1 MVGMDLHIIQY
12 GHYNKEEYREQLR
25 LCDFSVFIS
34 EKETQGIALAEAWAM
49 NVPTLC
55 WDSFSSNME
64 GMILMPTSSCPYLT
78 RQTGARWR
86 SVDDLRQLIYLYEK
100 SYFSPRNWVISH
112 MSDKVSAASLLET
125 FALVSNKATKENL
138 PSINSNA
145 LEDLVFP
152 NFYLDDDP
160 LESFLNWFK
169 DHSPKFG
176 LIPLLNAVHK
186 IEDVTSVT
194 WLRHEQFQVQLFI
207 VPPDY
212 VIPEH
217 THPNVDSFEFY
228 LGGQS
233 KFSLFGEWIIDEN
246 EIKIPSDFGLSR
258 VREHSIRVLPNSPHG
273 GVFGPSGGVFMS
285 VQHWLNG
292 VKPHCVSSDYTGK
305 VMAQHHM
312 SMVRF
317 GDAISTDQATLS
329 FTDAASN
336 SLVGG
341 DWNNVELE
349 KLGDIKG
356 FFDRVQNGRVIGW
369 AIASNL
375 LSKALPVS
383 IFYAGEKVAS
393 GLSDRVRKD
402 IQKLY
407 PKSNGIAGY
416 NIEWPNRE
424 NIKWELLEVRI
435 GEKQLPKS
443 NHPRKLLQ
451 SKQ

>member
-1 MVGMDLHIIQY
+1 VSSELGAIQ
-12 GHYNKEEYREQLR
+12 

-64 GMILMPTSSCPYLT
+64 GMVLMPTSSCPYLT

-273 GVFGPSGGVFMS
+273 GVFGPSGVCLCQFS
-285 VQHWLNG
+285 
-292 VKPHCVSSDYTGK
+292 TG
-305 VMAQHHM
+305 
-312 SMVRF
+312 
-317 GDAISTDQATLS
+317 
-329 FTDAASN
+329 
-336 SLVGG
+336 
-341 DWNNVELE
+341 
-349 KLGDIKG
+349 
-356 FFDRVQNGRVIGW
+356 
-369 AIASNL
+369 
-375 LSKALPVS
+375 
-383 IFYAGEKVAS
+383 
-393 GLSDRVRKD
+393 
-402 IQKLY
+402 
-407 PKSNGIAGY
+407 
-416 NIEWPNRE
+416 
-424 NIKWELLEVRI
+424 
-435 GEKQLPKS
+435 
-443 NHPRKLLQ
+443 
-451 SKQ
+451 